1 MKIGLIGATG
11 NVGQVICQEALS
23 RGHQVTAVVR
33 NGEKATALFGQTAQR
48 LVKDAMTLT
57 KADLQDFDV
66 VIDTFAPKQ
75 TTQNLDLVT
84 KLVGLFR
91 NQATPRFIFV
101 TDSSSLVDDHG
112 EMQLAAILKAY
123 AGAPWIDA
131 SAQQVHELQFL
142 QWVDDVDWTVMTPQ
156 NDFIAGNKQA
166 YRLGTN
172 QILTNS
178 AGQST
183 VTFSTF
189 ASAMLDEID
198 TPAHRHQQMTVV
210 DD

>member
-11 NVGQVICQEALS
+11 NVGQVIYQEALS

-66 VIDTFAPKQ
+66 VIYTFAPKQ

-123 AGAPWIDA
+123 AEAPWIDA

-156 NDFIAGNKQA
+156 NDFIAGDKQA